1 MTLTPE
7 RRTTLPLIDLPT
19 AAHAR
24 GKRSAVTCALKCGNA
39 CSHPVPNESANDYFP
54 DIADRALSRRSVLGA
69 GAATGLVLT
78 FAGPVAAAA
87 AKPKPGSTGLAF
99 EAISAVTAGTD
110 TFNVP
115 TGYRWAALIRWGDP
129 ILKGAPAFDPANQS
143 ETAQAMQFGYNC
155 DYLDVIALDGKRKK
169 AVAVVNHEYTNEN
182 IMFPPTTDP
191 EQVKANK
198 RTAIAAHGLS
208 VVSLKRAKA
217 GDPWRL
223 DPSRKLNRRI
233 TGMTEFLVDGP
244 AAGSDLLKTV
254 DDPTGTRV
262 LGTFNNCAG
271 GTTPWGTVLSGEENF
286 NQYFL
291 VPNAPGTTPPAPSAE
306 SSRYGLLSTV
316 VPASNDRAWWDVE
329 PRFNAQTP
337 GYENEPNRFGW
348 VVEIDPMD
356 PDSTPVKHTA
366 LGRFKHEAAN
376 IRIAPSGHVVAYSG
390 DDERFD
396 YIYKFISRG
405 RYDGSGTT
413 AARRRNMALLSDGDL
428 YVAQF
433 TGDSPAAEIDGTGKL
448 PADGEFDG
456 SGSWIPLVKNGASM
470 VAGMSVAEVL
480 VYTRL
485 AADRVGGATKM
496 DRPEDIECHPQ
507 TGAVY
512 IALTN
517 NANRGTG
524 HQPQGRRGQPAHRQ
538 PGRSRGRARRGRQ
551 RPDLDDVRL
560 EDPARLRPAVQPE
573 HLLRRLRQDEGLADL
588 VPRQRRLRP
597 GGQPVDLHRRPAQ
610 LGAAQRRAPQGDPL
624 GARARPGPAVPVG
637 ARRRRD
643 LRPRDPRRRGP
654 GLRLRPASRRER
666 HLRRPALVLP
676 RLRRAR
682 HAVRW
687 SLGWPAP
694 VGGAG
699 LQGLTPAG
707 AQNRN
712 VVWACGSLANANT
725 LVGATR

>member
-1 MTLTPE
+1 
-7 RRTTLPLIDLPT
+7 
-19 AAHAR
+19 
-24 GKRSAVTCALKCGNA
+24 
-39 CSHPVPNESANDYFP
+39 
-54 DIADRALSRRSVLGA
+54 
-69 GAATGLVLT
+69 
-78 FAGPVAAAA
+78 
-87 AKPKPGSTGLAF
+87 
-99 EAISAVTAGTD
+99 
-110 TFNVP
+110 
-115 TGYRWAALIRWGDP
+115 
-129 ILKGAPAFDPANQS
+129 
-143 ETAQAMQFGYNC
+143 
-155 DYLDVIALDGKRKK
+155 
-169 AVAVVNHEYTNEN
+169 
-182 IMFPPTTDP
+182 
-191 EQVKANK
+191 
-198 RTAIAAHGLS
+198 
-208 VVSLKRAKA
+208 
-217 GDPWRL
+217 
-223 DPSRKLNRRI
+223 
-233 TGMTEFLVDGP
+233 MTEFLVDGP

-262 LGTFNNCAG
+262 LGTFNNCSG

-306 SSRYGLLSTV
+306 SRRYGLLSTV

-405 RYDGSGTT
+405 RYDGSGTA

-448 PADGEFDG
+448 PADGAFDG

-517 NANRGTG
+517 NTNRGTG
-524 HQPQGRRGQPAHRQ
+524 TNPKADEANPRTANRDGHVVELVEAGNDPTSTSFGWKILLVCGLPSNPSTYFAGYDKTKVSPISCPDNVAFDRAGNLWISTDGQPSSVQLNDALHKVTLSG
-538 PGRSRGRARRGRQ
+538 PERGRVQ
-551 RPDLDDVRL
+551 QFLSV
-560 EDPARLRPAVQPE
+560 PADAETCGPVI
-573 HLLRRLRQDEGLADL
+573 HDDEGL
-588 VPRQRRLRP
+588 VFVCVQHP
-597 GGQPVDLHRRPAQ
+597 GENGTF
-610 LGAAQRRAPQGDPL
+610 AAQRSYFPDYVAPGTQSGGRWGGP
-624 GARARPGPAVPVG
+624 RP
-637 ARRRRD
+637 
-643 LRPRDPRRRGP
+643 
-654 GLRLRPASRRER
+654 S
-666 HLRRPALVLP
+666 
-676 RLRRAR
+676 
-682 HAVRW
+682 
-687 SLGWPAP
+687 
-694 VGGAG
+694 
-699 LQGLTPAG
+699 
-707 AQNRN
+707 
-712 VVWACGSLANANT
+712 VVQVFHG
-725 LVGATR
+725 

>member
-24 GKRSAVTCALKCGNA
+24 GKRSAVTCSLKCGNA

-54 DIADRALSRRSVLGA
+54 DIADKALSRRSVLGA
-69 GAATGLVLT
+69 GAATGLVLS

-110 TFNVP
+110 TFDVP
-115 TGYRWAALIRWGDP
+115 VGYRWAALIRWGDP
-129 ILKGAPAFDPANQS
+129 ILEGAPGFDPANQS
-143 ETAQAMQFGYNC
+143 EAAQAMQFGYNC

-169 AVAVVNHEYTNEN
+169 AVAVVNHEYTNES

-244 AAGSDLLKTV
+244 AAGSELLKTV

-262 LGTFNNCAG
+262 LGTFNNCSG

-306 SSRYGLLSTV
+306 SRRYGLLSTV

-405 RYDGSGTT
+405 RYDGSGSV

-433 TGDSPAAEIDGTGKL
+433 TGDSPAAEIDGTGTL

-456 SGSWIPLVKNGASM
+456 AGTWIPLVKNGASM
-470 VAGMSVAEVL
+470 VTGMSVAEVL

-517 NANRGTG
+517 NTNRGTG
-524 HQPQGRRGQPAHRQ
+524 TNPKADEANPRTANRDGHVVELVEAGNDPTSTTFGWKILLVCGLPSNPSTYFAGYDKTKVSPISCPDNVAFDRAGNLWISTDGQPSSVQLNDALHKVTLSG
-538 PGRSRGRARRGRQ
+538 PERGRVQ
-551 RPDLDDVRL
+551 QFLSV
-560 EDPARLRPAVQPE
+560 PADAETCGPVI
-573 HLLRRLRQDEGLADL
+573 HDDEGL
-588 VPRQRRLRP
+588 VFVCVQHP
-597 GGQPVDLHRRPAQ
+597 GENGTF
-610 LGAAQRRAPQGDPL
+610 AAQRSYFPDYVA
-624 GARARPGPAVPVG
+624 A
-637 ARRRRD
+637 
-643 LRPRDPRRRGP
+643 
-654 GLRLRPASRRER
+654 
-666 HLRRPALVLP
+666 
-676 RLRRAR
+676 
-682 HAVRW
+682 
-687 SLGWPAP
+687 
-694 VGGAG
+694 
-699 LQGLTPAG
+699 
-707 AQNRN
+707 
-712 VVWACGSLANANT
+712 GSLSGGRWGGPRPS
-725 LVGATR
+725 VVQVYRG